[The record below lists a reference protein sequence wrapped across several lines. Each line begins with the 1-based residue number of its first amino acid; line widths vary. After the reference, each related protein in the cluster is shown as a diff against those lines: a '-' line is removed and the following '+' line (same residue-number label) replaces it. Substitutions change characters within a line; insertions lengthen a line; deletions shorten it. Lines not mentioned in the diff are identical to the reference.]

1 MPAPI
6 ELSSF
11 TNVASS
17 SYFSSRDIVLGDG
30 APELGRLGRRT
41 VTAGQKQ
48 VNRETMTAFRDAL
61 VSTYG
66 AVGAHAFDGILGSR
80 LAFGK
85 SLRAKDITAVTEL
98 VPQLAK
104 KALENEV
111 VRQLQ
116 SAPQYFRLHAETFPQ
131 TAARAIVECAYAN
144 DLISGNLYPTDTN
157 GQHDFRAFL
166 QNAQSCI
173 QSGAS
178 KVIDAVLAANGGDLP
193 AVNPGEVAAEKE
205 LQHKGLDYDV
215 TSVEDQVRKG
225 SLSPGMRLG
234 NGKNPMVFVA
244 LKEKGVEPGFIAR
257 YDWSHS
263 DTENMFVD
271 VLNEHTCQSFAAKLL
286 ERPGSRAA
294 QFLSTQTWYRPG
306 MTSADLAA
314 QLIAHPDA
322 YLQVGLLSDRNAKDM
337 APGYT
342 CFAAIHVLKRDLSA
356 PGNNA
361 VKDAFQQHF
370 PDQDPQEFA
379 DRLMSPGRPVSYDD
393 RVLLMDALTKMFQPL
408 RDEIMRPYQD
418 TEAESD
424 MPAFAHYSE
433 RHIVK
438 LDYNESDDTITG
450 SHRTPERTKLKQ
462 GVFYHHFRTTTTKDA
477 NVGAVSEVLANDL
490 MASTGI
496 PSQTLVLRQAGWSD
510 GKSKLLL
517 EGTMAKGYSDLDSFL
532 RDGRLVQTDGT
543 RLQLQDMG
551 KYKIMLLLFGDRDG
565 VGSRAQNKGCIGNQF
580 FAIDPGHSLEGK
592 KLTFSTDFS
601 FTANDNFKNYSIFD
615 DTPRAEKFRGV
626 LDIRTNLVQSL
637 TPNVVLRPHVSKNFE
652 QYRELA
658 RTQDKDTCKEMLK
671 HIDEMEREFIGRIK
685 DICDT
690 FQSQLA
696 LYDAIAGDGSDPA
709 LVRDAEAAI
718 EAEATL
724 EKLAS
729 PTTCKSHHGEVQ
741 LRHLEV
747 APKDRK
753 PATIR
758 RNDDGSYT
766 VTLGKVKQTEHADL
780 VNKLTGLFTSVP
792 EHVDLGSHIQTQA
805 QYDAKGETVTLQLD
819 AAQFNEFIHGL
830 KEEDVYQLKHPAEF
844 PTRP

>member
-1 MPAPI
+1 M
-6 ELSSF
+6 
-11 TNVASS
+11 
-17 SYFSSRDIVLGDG
+17 
-30 APELGRLGRRT
+30 
-41 VTAGQKQ
+41 
-48 VNRETMTAFRDAL
+48 
-61 VSTYG
+61 
-66 AVGAHAFDGILGSR
+66 
-80 LAFGK
+80 
-85 SLRAKDITAVTEL
+85 LRK
-98 VPQLAK
+98 
-104 KALENEV
+104 EN
-111 VRQLQ
+111 
-116 SAPQYFRLHAETFPQ
+116 
-131 TAARAIVECAYAN
+131 
-144 DLISGNLYPTDTN
+144 
-157 GQHDFRAFL
+157 
-166 QNAQSCI
+166 
-173 QSGAS
+173 
-178 KVIDAVLAANGGDLP
+178 
-193 AVNPGEVAAEKE
+193 
-205 LQHKGLDYDV
+205 
-215 TSVEDQVRKG
+215 
-225 SLSPGMRLG
+225 
-234 NGKNPMVFVA
+234 
-244 LKEKGVEPGFIAR
+244 
-257 YDWSHS
+257 
-263 DTENMFVD
+263 
-271 VLNEHTCQSFAAKLL
+271 
-286 ERPGSRAA
+286 
-294 QFLSTQTWYRPG
+294 
-306 MTSADLAA
+306 
-314 QLIAHPDA
+314 
-322 YLQVGLLSDRNAKDM
+322 
-337 APGYT
+337 
-342 CFAAIHVLKRDLSA
+342 
-356 PGNNA
+356 
-361 VKDAFQQHF
+361 
-370 PDQDPQEFA
+370 PQEFA
-379 DRLMSPGRPVSYDD
+379 DRLMSPGGPVAYDD

-408 RDEIMRPYQD
+408 RDEIMRPYQGS
-418 TEAESD
+418 EAESD
-424 MPAFAHYSE
+424 LPAFAHYSE

-438 LDYNESDDTITG
+438 LDYNESDNTITG
-450 SHRTPERTKLKQ
+450 AHRTPERTKLKQ
-462 GVFYHHFRTTTTKDA
+462 GVFYHFFRTTTTQDA

-490 MASTGI
+490 MARTGI

-565 VGSRAQNKGCIGNQF
+565 VGSRAQNKGCVGNQF

-696 LYDAIAGDGSDPA
+696 LYDAIAGDGSDPT

-729 PTTCKSHHGEVQ
+729 PTTCKSRNGEVQ

-747 APKDRK
+747 APKDRR

-758 RNDDGSYT
+758 RNDNGSYT

-805 QYDAKGETVTLQLD
+805 QYDEKGETVTLQLD

-830 KEEDVYQLKHPAEF
+830 KEEDVYNLKHPAEF

>member
-1 MPAPI
+1 MPTPI
-6 ELSSF
+6 SLSAF

-17 SYFSSRDIVLGDG
+17 SFFSSRDIVLGNDT
-30 APELGRLGRRT
+30 PELGRLGRRT
-41 VTAGQKQ
+41 ITAGQKQ
-48 VNRETMTAFRDAL
+48 LNRETMTAFRDAL
-61 VSTYG
+61 SSTYG
-66 AVGAHAFDGILGSR
+66 AIGEHAFDGILGSR
-80 LAFGK
+80 KAFGK
-85 SLRAKDITAVTEL
+85 SLRAKDIIAVTEL

-116 SAPQYFRLHAETFPQ
+116 SAPQYFRLHAETYPQ
-131 TAARAIVECAYAN
+131 TAAKAIVECAYAN
-144 DLISGNLYPTDTN
+144 ELISGNLYPTDTN
-157 GQHDFRAFL
+157 GQHDFMAFL
-166 QNAQSCI
+166 RNSQSCI

-178 KVIDAVLAANGGDLP
+178 KVIDAVLAANNGNLP
-193 AVNPGEVAAEKE
+193 AVDPGKVAAEQK
-205 LQHKGLDYDV
+205 LQSKGFDYDV

-225 SLSPGMRLG
+225 SISPGMRLS
-234 NGKNPMVFVA
+234 NGTNPMIYVG
-244 LKEKGVEPGFIAR
+244 LKEKGVEPGFIVQ

-263 DTENMFVD
+263 DTENMFLD
-271 VLNEHTCQSFAAKLL
+271 VLGKNTCRSVAAKVL

-294 QFLSTQTWYRPG
+294 QFLTTQAWYRPG
-306 MTSADLAA
+306 MTSAELAA
-314 QLIAHPDA
+314 QFTAHPDA
-322 YLQVGLLSDRNAKDM
+322 YLQVGLLSDREAKEVV
-337 APGYT
+337 PGYT

-361 VKDAFQQHF
+361 VKDAFRQHF
-370 PDQDPQEFA
+370 PNQDPQEFA
-379 DRLMSPGRPVSYDD
+379 DRLMNPAGPVSYDD
-393 RVLLMDALTKMFQPL
+393 RVFLMDALTKMFQPL

-433 RHIVK
+433 QHIVK
-438 LDYNESDDTITG
+438 LDYNESDSTITG
-450 SHRTPERTKLKQ
+450 SYRTPERTKLKQ
-462 GVFYHHFRTTTTKDA
+462 GVLYHHFRTTSTKEA

-490 MASTGI
+490 MANTGI
-496 PSQTLVLRQAGWSD
+496 PSQTLVLRQAGWSN

-517 EGTMAKGYSDLDSFL
+517 EGTKAKGYSDLDCFL
-532 RDGRLVQTDGT
+532 RDGRLVQPDGT

-601 FTANDNFKNYSIFD
+601 FTANDDFKNYSIFD

-626 LDIRTNLVQSL
+626 LDIRKNLVQSL
-637 TPNVVLRPHVSKNFE
+637 TPNVVLLPHVSRNFE

-696 LYDAIAGDGSDPA
+696 LYDTIAGDGSNPT

-729 PTTCKSHHGEVQ
+729 PTTCKSRHGEVQ

-747 APKDRK
+747 APKDRR

-780 VNKLTGLFTSVP
+780 VNKLAGLFTSAS
-792 EHVDLGSHIQTQA
+792 EHVRLGSHIQTQA
-805 QYDAKGETVTLQLD
+805 QYDGKGETVTLQLD

-830 KEEDVYQLKHPAEF
+830 KEEDVYHLKHPAEF